1 MNASATASAYTNPEH
16 PCWRFSTG
24 VDVRPNFAD
33 MTAPVCGYAY
43 SGMVVVTMMK
53 SMSSIWSPA
62 FLRAISAASRPRSAG
77 VTSASILPSTP

>member
-1 MNASATASAYTNPEH
+1 MM
-16 PCWRFSTG
+16 
-24 VDVRPNFAD
+24 RPNFAD

-77 VTSASILPSTP
+77 VSSASIFPSTP